1 MRSIV
6 PWADDR
12 SGKYKKLA
20 TRLAGTAGF
29 LIGSFCRNVMFLV
42 LFCGFFAGVYAL
54 IAVLGYLFG
63 IDLRD

>member
-1 MRSIV
+1 MRSAISWV
-6 PWADDR
+6 SNWP
-12 SGKYKKLA
+12 GKHRELVD
-20 TRLAGTAGF
+20 RLAETAGF